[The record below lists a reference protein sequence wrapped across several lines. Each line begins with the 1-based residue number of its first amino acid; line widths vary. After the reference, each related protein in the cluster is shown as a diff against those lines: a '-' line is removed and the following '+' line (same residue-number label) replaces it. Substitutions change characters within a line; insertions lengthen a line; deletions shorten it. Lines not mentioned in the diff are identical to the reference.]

1 MNNSNVLFSIIIPL
15 YNKGPYIAKT
25 LSSVLSQT
33 YSNFEVLVID
43 DGSTDDGK
51 DVVKAFPDNRVK
63 YFWKVNGGVSSAR
76 NYGIMKSKGEWIY
89 FLDAD
94 DMMLPD
100 TLKLFYDV
108 INSFD
113 GRLDVITGSYKAVTK
128 GKNRMFE
135 TKENGVV
142 SNNYKWYF
150 LNKFYMGPGRAVVRR
165 EIMQANLYNE
175 DLYRYEDMEQVLR
188 MLKGLKIYVIRDIVF
203 EYLCDNSTLSRTI
216 SNKDR
221 DFTFHMDF
229 KGKSFWEK
237 CKMGELLM
245 LAFSTYRENK
255 IELLLQYK
263 WNVLYSLIAKVKILF
278 NKTSVRYKR
287 Q

>member
-33 YSNFEVLVID
+33 YSNLEVLVID

-108 INSFD
+108 INSF
-113 GRLDVITGSYKAVTK
+113 GGCLDMVTGSYKAVTK
-128 GKNRMFE
+128 GKNRVFK
-135 TKENGVV
+135 TKRNGVV

-188 MLKGLKIYVIRDIVF
+188 MLKGLKIYVMRDFVF
-203 EYLCDNSTLSRTI
+203 EYICDNSTLSRNI

-221 DFTFHMDF
+221 DFTFHMNF
-229 KGKSFWEK
+229 AGKSFWEK

-263 WNVLYSLIAKVKILF
+263 WNVIYSLIAKVKILL
-278 NKTSVRYKR
+278 NKIK
-287 Q
+287 